1 MWIWVCNRLS
11 YLRFANSIN
20 LENLD
25 RQTQSSNIVSLVNIP
40 YVHRLQYI
48 TFFLWWRPS
57 WIPIDKKKKIVWDH
71 AKLFM
76 YVFGSLK
83 FMVSINF
90 FFHFT
95 IQKCRSY
102 VRSLSCVHRHLG
114 FPIDSKVTRF
124 MKDHPRYSSPKFATS
139 MVQRFHMRII

>member
-1 MWIWVCNRLS
+1 MDYFNPFPDYCFEYLKIKHCGFGFVINRLS
-11 YLRFANSIN
+11 YLRFTNSIN

-25 RQTQSSNIVSLVNIP
+25 RQTQSSNVVSLVNIP

-57 WIPIDKKKKIVWDH
+57 WIPIDKKKIVWDH

-90 FFHFT
+90 FFISPYKNVGPMLDLCRVFT
-95 IQKCRSY
+95 VILDFRSTQKLH
-102 VRSLSCVHRHLG
+102 VL
-114 FPIDSKVTRF
+114 
-124 MKDHPRYSSPKFATS
+124 
-139 MVQRFHMRII
+139 

>member
-57 WIPIDKKKKIVWDH
+57 WIPIDKKKILYGTMQNYSCTYSVHSNSWFR
-71 AKLFM
+71 L
-76 YVFGSLK
+76 
-83 FMVSINF
+83 IF
-90 FFHFT
+90 FFISPYKNVGPMLDLCRVFTVILDFRSIQKLHVLWRT
-95 IQKCRSY
+95 IQGTAHPNLLWVWFS
-102 VRSLSCVHRHLG
+102 G
-114 FPIDSKVTRF
+114 FIWE
-124 MKDHPRYSSPKFATS
+124 
-139 MVQRFHMRII
+139 